1 MRRRQY
7 WSKCQR
13 LSILL
18 IDMLLHRCMFSVI
31 HNNWS
36 MKFTV
41 NLNRLNMY
49 IICKTTQ
56 KNVQIFS
63 NFFVVMRII
72 LMVDKSS
79 QKLNIILITIMINSK
94 KNRTDHFLLVNN
106 SHWYPTL
113 KILSVTQNYVNDY
126 TFCYDFWQLNIT
138 WFIRQP
144 EYDLYILNTVPQQKH
159 IGRSEQPRALIS
171 PFPA

>member
-1 MRRRQY
+1 
-7 WSKCQR
+7 
-13 LSILL
+13 
-18 IDMLLHRCMFSVI
+18 
-31 HNNWS
+31 

-106 SHWYPTL
+106 SH
-113 KILSVTQNYVNDY
+113 
-126 TFCYDFWQLNIT
+126 
-138 WFIRQP
+138 
-144 EYDLYILNTVPQQKH
+144 
-159 IGRSEQPRALIS
+159 
-171 PFPA
+171 